1 MAQSVSYVT
10 WTSSQYVRLEIIQV
24 DNGASH
30 VNVSCNMQV
39 NSSFS
44 GAGGYTGDKNSFNEK
59 PYNATLTYGAD
70 TIDVTGTN
78 GNYSGSGWYSVA
90 TRWIGT
96 IPRSAGTFS
105 IRWQTYWQDTE
116 KAWNFAI
123 INSGSIAIMAY
134 TPPNAKDTL
143 SNYSAATIGSAVSFT
158 VTNST
163 SYAHTDT
170 LSYSIGGSSGNISSS
185 FSVPANSTKTV
196 SWTPP
201 SSLGAE
207 IPNSFTGTV
216 TLTLT
221 TSGQGSNTYTCQLTV
236 PSYTYTMNSMSVA
249 KTNYAAIGGANYVAG
264 KHTARWTM
272 PTFPTAKYGATLTG
286 TFYAISGGNVLY
298 TKTVSSGGTADY
310 SYGTAGT
317 VTGSLR
323 VEDSRGV
330 SVQKT
335 TGTTWV
341 ANPSV
346 SVTFTAK
353 RSGATTTVNLVAS
366 GTYSSTL
373 SGLAATLEIS
383 KSGTPVQS
391 AAGAGGT
398 ASISTTDTLAL
409 ASSQEYI
416 ATMTDT
422 LGNIS
427 TKRVMVPAAFQ
438 YIQVGGGSNGKGV
451 AIGRAAS
458 TTGTDSLEIG
468 LPTIIDGT
476 LRPVAYLPYL
486 ETDTGNITHALDNI
500 VHAPAVQY
508 GDLGLLLSD
517 TLATKLKALTTWLY
531 TNYTGKVMVN
541 RITFMG
547 TFVAKASTSLSHN
560 LFYIVHIYNLNSLS
574 GGAPNYTHG
583 IAWSLNP
590 SEQIFTFGNYN
601 GTFSVFQHTGTA
613 YTG

>member
-1 MAQSVSYVT
+1 M
-10 WTSSQYVRLEIIQV
+10 RLEIIQV

-44 GAGGYTGDKNSFNEK
+44 GAGGYTGNKNSFDGNG
-59 PYNATLTYGAD
+59 YNATLTYGAD
-70 TIDVTGTN
+70 TINVTGTN
-78 GNYSGSGWYSVA
+78 GNYAGSGWYSVA

-105 IRWQTYWQDTE
+105 IRWQTTWLDTD
-116 KAWNFAI
+116 KFLNYAI
-123 INSGSIAIMAY
+123 IETGNISIMAY

-196 SWTPP
+196 SWTPAA
-201 SSLGAE
+201 SLGAE

-264 KHTARWTM
+264 KHIARWTM

-298 TKTVSSGGTADY
+298 TKTVSSGDTADY
-310 SYGTAGT
+310 TYGTAGT

-330 SVQKT
+330 MVQKT

-409 ASSQEYI
+409 ASSQEYV

-427 TKRVMVPAAFQ
+427 TKRVTVPAAFQ
-438 YIQVGGGSNGKGV
+438 YIQVGGGANGKGV

-458 TTGTDSLEIG
+458 TSGTDKLEVG
-468 LPTIIDGT
+468 LPTTIDHYVQ
-476 LRPVAYLPYL
+476 PSVYKAYLY
-486 ETDTGNITHALDNI
+486 TDTNNVTHAQDTVI
-500 VHAPAVQY
+500 HAPHVGYA
-508 GDLGLLLSD
+508 DLGLAD
-517 TLATKLKALTTWLY
+517 TATLAVKFKALTDWLK
-531 TNYTGKVMVN
+531 TNYGSNSDVQASRAIV
-541 RITFMG
+541 IG
-547 TFVAKASTSLSHN
+547 TFAGKSNGVTSQNFMYQVMFYSLSQAEAGGTAPR
-560 LFYIVHIYNLNSLS
+560 YSS
-574 GGAPNYTHG
+574 GL
-583 IAWSLNP
+583 AWSVAVADQVFL
-590 SEQIFTFGNYN
+590 FGNNN
-601 GTFSVFQHTGTA
+601 GTFKVWKISGTE
-613 YTG
+613 YTS